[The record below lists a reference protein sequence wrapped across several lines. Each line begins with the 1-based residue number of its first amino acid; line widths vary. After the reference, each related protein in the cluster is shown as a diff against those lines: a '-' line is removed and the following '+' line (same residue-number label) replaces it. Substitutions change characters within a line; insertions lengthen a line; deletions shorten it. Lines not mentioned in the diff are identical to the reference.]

1 MCPYCKKEIKIQ
13 GKFITEEK
21 TRGEGFLVGG
31 NSEDLFTLTL
41 DVPVRGHSIKMKD
54 KWRKALIQII
64 VCNHC
69 KMILGTG

>member
-1 MCPYCKKEIKIQ
+1 M
-13 GKFITEEK
+13 
-21 TRGEGFLVGG
+21 VGG

-41 DVPVRGHSIKMKD
+41 DVPVRGHTIKKRE

-69 KMILGTG
+69 KMILGIG